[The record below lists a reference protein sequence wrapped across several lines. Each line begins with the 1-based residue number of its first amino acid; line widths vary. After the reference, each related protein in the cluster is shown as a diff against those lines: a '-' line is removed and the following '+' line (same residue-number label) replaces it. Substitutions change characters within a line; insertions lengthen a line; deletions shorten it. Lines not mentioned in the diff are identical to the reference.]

1 MGASHASFMILTNTT
16 SIPMPCT
23 YQMWYIGLT
32 QIGSKLK
39 ESATCHFK
47 MSNSQS
53 LCKIPWVTSI
63 YFNMKMPNMLIAY
76 GIFHFWK
83 GIYYM
88 SLWPYP
94 LELQRHSWL
103 SQIKANV
110 TKIVH
115 CLILIDTH
123 TCALPYNY
131 MHKICGIM
139 CFGLC
144 FVLHIISSKCDRRTN
159 RLY

>member
-1 MGASHASFMILTNTT
+1 
-16 SIPMPCT
+16 
-23 YQMWYIGLT
+23 
-32 QIGSKLK
+32 
-39 ESATCHFK
+39 
-47 MSNSQS
+47 
-53 LCKIPWVTSI
+53 
-63 YFNMKMPNMLIAY
+63 
-76 GIFHFWK
+76 
-83 GIYYM
+83 M

-110 TKIVH
+110 TKIVN

-159 RLY
+159 RFY